1 MNSQSIAYFNEAIA
15 LNPDKPTLFTAY
27 YNRGVAYFRQG
38 DYDHAV
44 EDYTKALEL
53 SPDEAEV
60 YFDRGIAHSHNR
72 EFDHAIYDYTQALI
86 RKPNY
91 AEVHHNRGV
100 AYRIIGKHDKALRT
114 LTRPLN

>member
-44 EDYTKALEL
+44 EDYTKAL
-53 SPDEAEV
+53 
-60 YFDRGIAHSHNR
+60 
-72 EFDHAIYDYTQALI
+72 
-86 RKPNY
+86 
-91 AEVHHNRGV
+91 
-100 AYRIIGKHDKALRT
+100 
-114 LTRPLN
+114 